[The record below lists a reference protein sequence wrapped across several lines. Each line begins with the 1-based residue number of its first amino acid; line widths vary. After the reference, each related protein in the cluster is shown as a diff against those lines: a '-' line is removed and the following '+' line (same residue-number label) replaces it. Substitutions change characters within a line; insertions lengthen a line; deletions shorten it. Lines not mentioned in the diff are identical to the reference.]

1 MWICAKDSVDSM
13 GIAEVSQGHRKLV
26 GNKKGSEGR
35 YVGEVEQEGD
45 GRDVGIVE
53 ESRDPITLEP

>member
-1 MWICAKDSVDSM
+1 M